1 MRFSLSLSP
10 SFSLSFSASLG
21 TWAIRQ
27 RDGNPLKIER
37 PVGFSIL
44 ACTLTTLSLSLSLW
58 RPLSLLL
65 KQNGKTSRNKL
76 RSKFRVRVCVRV
88 CVCVCE
94 NAHKY
99 FQLQIVFFRLD
110 KQNLWQFQQLIAD
123 RGGPQR
129 PFPSS
134 TPDRDRDQ
142 DRRPKTSGCP
152 ARTPSILLRLQTLLR
167 LAGDAVVNK
176 ATKRT
181 ERERKDRER

>member
-1 MRFSLSLSP
+1 M
-10 SFSLSFSASLG
+10 
-21 TWAIRQ
+21 
-27 RDGNPLKIER
+27 
-37 PVGFSIL
+37 
-44 ACTLTTLSLSLSLW
+44 
-58 RPLSLLL
+58 
-65 KQNGKTSRNKL
+65 
-76 RSKFRVRVCVRV
+76 RVCVRV

-123 RGGPQR
+123 SGGPQR
-129 PFPSS
+129 PFPPS
-134 TPDRDRDQ
+134 TLDRDRDQ

-181 ERERKDRER
+181 EREKGQRKIKKQRQRRRCTSSLKKQTNNGQDNAKTTVKEMT